1 MSARPVTL
9 VTGAR
14 RGIGRAIAEALAK
27 AGYDLALFNREP
39 GAETE
44 AACRE
49 ATDMTAGVAAPYDA
63 RIAAGLARPALGRGR
78 GRRPGRGRPGAP
90 GPCFR
95 DRHGRARGRRARRA
109 PVLNL

>member
-27 AGYDLALFNREP
+27 AGHDLALFNREP

-49 ATDMTAGVAAPYDA
+49 ATGMTAGVAAPYDA
-63 RIAAGLARPALGRGR
+63 RIATGLV
-78 GRRPGRGRPGAP
+78 
-90 GPCFR
+90 
-95 DRHGRARGRRARRA
+95 RARRWA
-109 PVLNL
+109 RPRT